1 MGYGSYML
9 MEVMLYL
16 LSAYSLVIFLIHL
29 GLACGL
35 LLNRLRDLRAAAAE
49 KPLSPARVSVVVAA
63 KDEERL
69 LPLLL
74 SSLEKQTA
82 EEFEIVL
89 INDRSGDRTGE
100 IMEGFRRKH
109 GERVKVVHN
118 TRDPVAVNPK
128 QAALDYGL
136 REASGDV
143 LLFTDSDC
151 ELPETWVEGLL
162 RYFDNPRTGTVF
174 GQIAVKGSS
183 SFLERYQWFDQA
195 LIHQYSSGTAGLGLP
210 TSCFG
215 NNLGARR
222 AVLDDVGGFRALGY
236 TLTED
241 AALISKAGKKGWK
254 VSVSTR
260 EDTTILTAPQDSW
273 RRFINQHVRW
283 NSGGFFSEDL
293 VTRLGY
299 RTIVLFLMFST
310 LVLPFASLMPFLLI
324 LPVTSFISIGLIA
337 LLLGLLYAPGK
348 SAYLLRLVPNTLFFM
363 LFYSW
368 ITLLCLI
375 RVSPEWKGR
384 KLRSKAAGAEARAQE
399 K

>member
-9 MEVMLYL
+9 TEILLYL
-16 LSAYSLVIFLIHL
+16 ISACSLIIFLIHL
-29 GLACGL
+29 GLACGI
-35 LLNRLRDLRAAAAE
+35 LLNKVRDLRFPAAGP
-49 KPLSPARVSVVVAA
+49 KSSPPRVSVIVAA

-74 SSLEKQTA
+74 SSLEAQTTA
-82 EEFEIVL
+82 EFQVVL
-89 INDRSGDRTGE
+89 IDDRSSDRTGE
-100 IMEGFRRKH
+100 IMESFRRRH
-109 GERVKVVHN
+109 GERIKVIHN
-118 TRDPVAVNPK
+118 SRDPVSMNPK

-136 REASGDV
+136 REASGDL

-151 ELPETWVEGLL
+151 ELPATWVETML
-162 RYFDNPRTGTVF
+162 RYFENPRVGTVF
-174 GQIAVKGSS
+174 GQISVQGSTA
-183 SFLERYQWFDQA
+183 FLDRYQWFDQA
-195 LIHQYSSGTAGLGLP
+195 LINQYSSGTAGLGLP

-222 AVLDDVGGFRALGY
+222 AVLDGIGGFRALGY

-241 AALISKAGKKGWK
+241 AALISEAGKKGWK
-254 VSVSTR
+254 VRVSTR
-260 EDTTILTAPQDSW
+260 AETTIKTAPQASW
-273 RRFINQHVRW
+273 REFINQHVRW

-293 VTRLGY
+293 ITRLGY
-299 RTIVLFLMFST
+299 RIIVLFLVASA
-310 LVLPFASLMPFLLI
+310 LALPLAFLMPFLLI

-337 LLLGLLYAPGK
+337 LLLGLLYSRSKAG
-348 SAYLLRLVPNTLFFM
+348 YLLRLIPNTLFFM

-368 ITLLCLI
+368 VTLLCLI

-384 KLRSKAAGAEARAQE
+384 KLRSKIRGGEARTQE